1 MSPDSFTLP
10 RGYGLRRLTPEE
22 FSAHGT
28 GLAGLM
34 DLLLVFEPPRTAPQ
48 HRDFRYV
55 VSADISDGCGRDR
68 SSVDVLR
75 VPTLGESCEQV
86 AHWVSDS
93 TTPEDLAPII
103 DAIGHVYLDHDRVEA
118 QAAIEVN
125 GHGKSTQD
133 LLQKHY
139 GYSNFYRWQ
148 YVDKA
153 SLDKRFS
160 TAIGWTTTAQTRPI
174 LLSRFSSALARVD
187 PVTHLPDLIIHSPFT
202 FTDLA
207 DFYSPT
213 GHLADAE
220 ASRGAHDD
228 CVISIAIGYYAV
240 QQLLVGESEPLSD
253 RRQRYHREQQAR
265 AEASGAAVRDWR
277 NTDASAGDALLG
289 WDDETRA
296 GYSDREIEELTDE
309 ALEVETLYPD

>member
-1 MSPDSFTLP
+1 MPADSFTLP
-10 RGYGLRRLTPEE
+10 RGYGMRRLTVDE
-22 FSAHGT
+22 FQAHGT
-28 GLAGLM
+28 GLSGLM
-34 DLLLVFEPPRTAPQ
+34 DLLLVFESPRTAPKA
-48 HRDFRYV
+48 RDYRYV

-68 SSVDVLR
+68 SSIDVLR

-103 DAIGHVYLDHDRVEA
+103 DAIGHLYKDHDGLEA

-139 GYSNFYRWQ
+139 GYGNFYRWQ

-153 SLDKRFS
+153 ALNKRFS

-174 LLSRFSSALARVD
+174 LLSRFASAVSRID
-187 PVTHLPDLIIHSPFT
+187 PVTKLPDLIIHSPFT

-220 ASRGAHDD
+220 ANRGGFDD

-240 QQLLVGESEPLSD
+240 EQLLVGESEPLSD
-253 RRQRYHREQQAR
+253 RRARYHREQQAR
-265 AEASGAAVRDWR
+265 AKADGQPVRDWR
-277 NTDASAGDALLG
+277 NTDASAAEQTLG
-289 WDDETRA
+289 WDEEA
-296 GYSDREIEELTDE
+296 LSGYSDREIEDLTDE
-309 ALEVETLYPD
+309 AIEVETLDF